1 MIWAREGEISRV
13 MGFFHMKPAVHDYEF
28 VLLLDA
34 RPNSGQYESRQRV
47 CFCGIMSGDALAMS
61 YAEVG
66 QPDWVS
72 SAH

>member
-1 MIWAREGEISRV
+1 MIWAREAEINRV
-13 MGFFHMKPAVHDYEF
+13 MGFFHMKAVVHDYEL

-34 RPNSGQYESRQRV
+34 PPNSGQYDPRQRV
-47 CFCGIMSGDALAMS
+47 CFCGIVIGDALAMS